1 MIPQHTT
8 ASADIVDNYPMNGW
22 KLARLVHIVNQTST
36 IIMIIIILLNRL
48 HLYNNFNIQ
57 VMYKLSCNLI

>member
-8 ASADIVDNYPMNGW
+8 AGADIVDNYPRNGW
-22 KLARLVHIVNQTST
+22 KLERLVHIANQTST

-48 HLYNNFNIQ
+48 HLYSNFNIQ
-57 VMYKLSCNLI
+57 RMYKLSCNLI